1 MNEIT
6 QERTRAGARWDVAVL
21 AATLLALVLV
31 TGLNVTFA
39 VAVMPNLAGADDL
52 TFVTTLQRY
61 NDNPVFPLS
70 YTVALILTI
79 LAPVVLRRHGDR
91 AATRW
96 AVVTLVLYA
105 VVVGVTAVVNLPLNE
120 EIDAAG
126 LGSAAGLAD
135 VRDRVEDA
143 WAAANLVRSLVS
155 VAAVGAVTRAL
166 VLRAAP
172 ATAR

>member
-1 MNEIT
+1 MSEIT
-6 QERTRAGARWDVAVL
+6 RERTRTRWDVTVL
-21 AATLLALVLV
+21 GATLLALVLV

-70 YTVALILTI
+70 YTAALALVV
-79 LAPVVLRRHGDR
+79 LAPVVLRRSGDR
-91 AATRW
+91 AARRW
-96 AVVTLVLYA
+96 ALVTLALYA
-105 VVVGVTAVVNLPLNE
+105 VVLAVTAAVNLPLNE
-120 EIDAAG
+120 EIDGAG

-135 VRDRVEDA
+135 VRGRVETS
-143 WAAANLVRSLVS
+143 WVAANLVRSLVS

-172 ATAR
+172 TTAR

>member
-1 MNEIT
+1 MSEIT
-6 QERTRAGARWDVAVL
+6 QDRTRTSARRDTIVL
-21 AATLLALVLV
+21 GATLLALVLV

-70 YTVALILTI
+70 YTVALVLVV
-79 LAPVVLRRHGDR
+79 LAPVLLWGSGDR
-91 AATRW
+91 AALRW
-96 AVVTLVLYA
+96 ALVTLALY
-105 VVVGVTAVVNLPLNE
+105 VVVVAVTAVVNIPLNQE
-120 EIDAAG
+120 VDDAG
-126 LGSAAGLAD
+126 LGSATGLAD

-143 WAAANLVRSLVS
+143 WVAANLVRSLVS

-166 VLRAAP
+166 TLRAA
-172 ATAR
+172 R